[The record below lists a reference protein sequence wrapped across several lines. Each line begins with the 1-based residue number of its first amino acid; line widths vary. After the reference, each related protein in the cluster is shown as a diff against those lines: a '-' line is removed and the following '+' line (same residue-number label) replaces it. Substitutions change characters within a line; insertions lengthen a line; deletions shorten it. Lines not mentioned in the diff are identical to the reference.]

1 MKEEGPV
8 RASCA
13 HFLCH
18 SNLLQSSEPALAEA
32 RPALKVANNSASAVQ
47 MSTSCSFL
55 LVHDPKSQVALCS
68 LLLFSP
74 CNPTQAT
81 KEPKRVGMAGSCQF
95 FSVEEQEDL
104 VHYQRQVF

>member
-47 MSTSCSFL
+47 MSTSCLCMTPSPKLPCAVCAFSA
-55 LVHDPKSQVALCS
+55 LVTQLKPRKSPKE
-68 LLLFSP
+68 F
-74 CNPTQAT
+74 
-81 KEPKRVGMAGSCQF
+81 GMAGSCQF